1 MYATF
6 IGLLNFSLFHIF
18 GLQIDCIHFAQSD
31 PASSPE
37 VSDLGEWKNVR
48 NARNV
53 RNADSIAHPI
63 LPGR

>member
-1 MYATF
+1 MPLF

-18 GLQIDCIHFAQSD
+18 GLQIDFAQSD
-31 PASSPE
+31 PASSRE
-37 VSDLGEWKNVR
+37 VSDPGEWKNAR